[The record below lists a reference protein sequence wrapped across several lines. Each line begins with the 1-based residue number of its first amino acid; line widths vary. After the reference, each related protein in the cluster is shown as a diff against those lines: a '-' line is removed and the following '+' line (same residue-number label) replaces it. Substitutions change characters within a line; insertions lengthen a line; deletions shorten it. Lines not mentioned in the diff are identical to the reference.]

1 MRGAHV
7 RTRICQSAGP
17 LEGGIRLYEALGADA
32 NPCKTYFDWN
42 EKENINMKKFAAL
55 LMAAM
60 LVLSLA
66 ACGGDTTTSPE
77 PDTST
82 PVSEEPSASPEVSP
96 SDDAGDA
103 DADASPEVSP
113 AEGGEENA
121 Q

>member
-1 MRGAHV
+1 
-7 RTRICQSAGP
+7 
-17 LEGGIRLYEALGADA
+17 
-32 NPCKTYFDWN
+32 
-42 EKENINMKKFAAL
+42 MKKFAAL

-66 ACGGDTTTSPE
+66 ACGGDTTTSPA

-103 DADASPEVSP
+103 DVSPEVSPSDDAGDADADADASPEVSP